1 MTDMK
6 LLLALGVIVG
16 GYFYLLTHT
25 TTIVLQQTQNLNAN
39 YQYVA
44 NHADSIATGR

>member
-1 MTDMK
+1 MK

-16 GYFYLLTHT
+16 GYFYMLTHT
-25 TTIVLQQTQNLNAN
+25 TSIVLGQTQQLNAQ

-44 NHADSIATGR
+44 NNADHIATGR